1 MLRRT
6 FALPPL
12 ARLTPPPLPC
22 TATNLTSLAL
32 LHTTHPWQERRSRKQ
47 VLAAIGAKEPTPAL
61 VALGAR
67 LGLPFNPELLRQ
79 IVTHHSFVGEVEEPN
94 NRRLEYLGKRVLS
107 LYVSEY
113 VHIKYPFLPKEN
125 FSQVLAG
132 YIGNATLANLGR
144 EVGMQHVVRWTE
156 PTRIVHDPERTLTIA
171 CSQTAAEDQLT
182 QSAVVGKA
190 MASLIGALYRE
201 RGPESAKRFVH
212 MHILS
217 RELNVRDLIEIHNPK
232 RYLTWLMRRQ
242 NRKEPE
248 SRLLSETGRTSVS
261 PVFVVGVFS
270 GEEKLG
276 EVCLLVLDMMTYLF
290 LTFIVCTEIHQ
301 VSAPR

>member
-12 ARLTPPPLPC
+12 ARLTPPPLPY

-94 NRRLEYLGKRVLS
+94 NRRFEYLGKRVLG

-156 PTRIVHDPERTLTIA
+156 PT
-171 CSQTAAEDQLT
+171 
-182 QSAVVGKA
+182 
-190 MASLIGALYRE
+190 
-201 RGPESAKRFVH
+201 GPESAKRFVH

-248 SRLLSETGRTSVS
+248 S
-261 PVFVVGVFS
+261 
-270 GEEKLG
+270 
-276 EVCLLVLDMMTYLF
+276 
-290 LTFIVCTEIHQ
+290 
-301 VSAPR
+301 